1 MTVDNL
7 AVLLHAR
14 EEELSAIYE
23 TVPGIVFYIAVE
35 PDGEFRFL
43 SVSRDFLVATGLA
56 REQVV
61 GSFVRDVIP
70 PPSRDIVLNHYR
82 DAIRS
87 GQSVHWEEVSVYPA
101 GRRIAEVAVTP
112 LY

>member
-7 AVLLHAR
+7 AVLLR
-14 EEELSAIYE
+14 SRDEELVAIYE

-61 GSFVRDVIP
+61 GCLVRDVIP
-70 PPSRDIVLNHYR
+70 PPSRDMVMDHYR
-82 DAIRS
+82 EAIRS
-87 GQSVHWEEVSVYPA
+87 GAPVRCEEESVYYA
-101 GRRIAEVAVTP
+101 DRSHGEVAVT
-112 LY
+112 